1 MEYLYELKEESG
13 FKGCLTIVIPNMK
26 EQFKIL
32 KELNIKTSEG
42 KMAFSDQIDT
52 VEKQLELCQKH
63 VKEVDIKHIVSGKE
77 FKKIEDMFYFKQTRE
92 LLLNEVASMI
102 INGVDLGK

>member
-13 FKGCLTIVIPNMK
+13 FKGCLTVVIPSIK

-32 KELNIKTSEG
+32 KELNIKSVDG

-52 VEKQLELCQKH
+52 VEKQLELCEKH
-63 VKEVDIKHIVSGKE
+63 VKEVDIKHFVSGKE
-77 FKKIEDMFYFKQTRE
+77 FKKIEEMFYFKQTRE